1 MITWNYRVFL
11 EANGDHIIR
20 EAFYD
25 EDGAII
31 GCTENVVEPSGQ
43 SLGELAQDIEWFR
56 QALDLP
62 ILTLA
67 DIPLDQD
74 LERRQGNG
82 QFVSHEQL
90 LAELGLS
97 PQLAAVEAVH

>member
-1 MITWNYRVFL
+1 MTWNYRVFL

-20 EAFYD
+20 EVFYD
-25 EDGAII
+25 EDGSII
-31 GCTENVVEPSGQ
+31 GCTENAVEPSGQ
-43 SLGELAQDIEWFR
+43 SLDELTQDIEWFR

-97 PQLAAVEAVH
+97 PQLTAVEAAH